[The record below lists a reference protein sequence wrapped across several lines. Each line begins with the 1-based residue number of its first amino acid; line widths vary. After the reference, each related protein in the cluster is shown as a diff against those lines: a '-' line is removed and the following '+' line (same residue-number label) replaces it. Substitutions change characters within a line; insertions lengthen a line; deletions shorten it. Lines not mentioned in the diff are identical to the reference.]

1 MGHTH
6 SGAKIYSQRRKD
18 QFYGTLMNEASR
30 AKLTEFAP
38 KDHHRD
44 ANVATARPAHSD
56 GSELRAWRADTS
68 LPKEISSESE
78 TTIVDVRPRFYSLP
92 PRSVRIAI
100 KSKGKILLISPADI
114 LAVEAEGNYVL
125 LVRHSDS
132 HLLRESISTMA
143 EKLKPY
149 HFVRIHRSVLVNSS
163 CVEEIYPGNT
173 GEYMLRIVGG
183 KQYIVS
189 RTYKSNLKLLAQSW
203 IGIDSFVEE

>member
-1 MGHTH
+1 
-6 SGAKIYSQRRKD
+6 
-18 QFYGTLMNEASR
+18 MNEASR

-44 ANVATARPAHSD
+44 SSVATARPAPND
-56 GSELRAWRADTS
+56 GHDLTAWPAD
-68 LPKEISSESE
+68 LPLPTEISTERE
-78 TTIVDVRPRFYSLP
+78 TAIVDSRPRLDSLP
-92 PRSVRIAI
+92 PKPIRIAI

-173 GEYMLRIVGG
+173 GEYMLRVAGG

-189 RTYKSNLKLLAQSW
+189 RTYKANLRLLAQSW
-203 IGIDSFVEE
+203 IGIDSFVED